1 MMKKIDYL
9 HISLI
14 VLALILGLYL
24 SLGYFDSYEIVY
36 VHNFQQWVIMN
47 NLTLLFEV
55 LTYAG
60 DPFVWIIIIGIF
72 LLAERKN
79 PTRAFKMTIFIILI
93 SLVDLILKLVF
104 PRPRPFVKFPEQVKV
119 ILPESMNSYPSGHVT
134 RLAGESY
141 FIKDGKLFSL
151 FLAIMI
157 ILLSLSRVAMGVHYF
172 TDTLGGFLISY
183 PLASVTDHLHLY
195 ERILRYIHLTP

>member
-55 LTYAG
+55 
-60 DPFVWIIIIGIF
+60 
-72 LLAERKN
+72 
-79 PTRAFKMTIFIILI
+79 
-93 SLVDLILKLVF
+93 
-104 PRPRPFVKFPEQVKV
+104 
-119 ILPESMNSYPSGHVT
+119 
-134 RLAGESY
+134 
-141 FIKDGKLFSL
+141 
-151 FLAIMI
+151 
-157 ILLSLSRVAMGVHYF
+157 
-172 TDTLGGFLISY
+172 
-183 PLASVTDHLHLY
+183 
-195 ERILRYIHLTP
+195 